1 MPARYFQF
9 QPEEYQSQFDAAP
22 IQMLQ
27 STLGQ
32 SQQRF
37 DTAQQNIANF
47 QENLANVPYL
57 DQEARSEYL
66 NRVEGSVTDIYD
78 KYGNDLS
85 AGLGDLTR
93 SLGKLRQDPYLN
105 LNRRQVEQ
113 SKLYEAARAKD
124 PNKFIGLQD
133 PRTQRLADVTDPTQ
147 LDARFGTRTNYTA
160 DVKENFAAVGQKVND
175 FIARKSQLDPQ
186 YFEKIKKKGLGALS
200 KAEMDQILSD
210 QDVKNFQARTSFDI
224 DPNLKGQ
231 DAKKFLLETINSVFG
246 SQKESQFIS
255 DKRFS
260 GKAAKPVPRSEYLT
274 TTAETTNAG
283 KIFDDGNFLSKA
295 PVGQFKDIANFSSDE
310 PTFDDNGNL
319 TEMDVPTKTSGF
331 AASKIEAH
339 NTSVQERKKILNSW
353 RGNLGLG
360 EDVTD
365 KDLNTALTNAEKS
378 LEKVGVT
385 YERFDKKTTDALT
398 PNVLEEFYSGARA
411 TYIHKDPNGRSG
423 DASEFIDDMNE
434 DERKQFDKT
443 FKILGRDQSDSYTAD
458 GLYATAR
465 IDGKTIEMTLQEPGA
480 NQNKLE
486 YQLKQTLYDPELR
499 KTGASQFIPDPNT
512 PNQFLKS
519 ILTIGKDGK
528 YELRY
533 LLRNPG
539 GEQVLTQKEFK
550 KYFD

>member
-9 QPEEYQSQFDAAP
+9 QPDEYQSQFDAVP

-32 SQQRF
+32 RQERF
-37 DTAQQNIANF
+37 DTAQQNVANF

-133 PRTQRLADVTDPTQ
+133 PRAQRLADVTDPTQ
-147 LDARFGTRTNYTA
+147 LDALYGTRSDYTA
-160 DVKENFAAVGQKVND
+160 DVKQNFAAVGQKVSD

-186 YFEKIKKKGLGALS
+186 YFEKIKRKGLGALS

-210 QDVKNFQARTSFDI
+210 QDVENFQARTSFDI

-231 DAKKFLLETINSVFG
+231 DAKEFLLETINSVFG
-246 SQKESQFIS
+246 TQRESQFIADRS
-255 DKRFS
+255 FN
-260 GKAAKPVPRSEYLT
+260 GKAAKPVPRKEYLT

-283 KIFDDGNFLSKA
+283 KIFKENAFMKQPTGR
-295 PVGQFKDIANFSSDE
+295 VGDLFATNSDE
-310 PTFDDNGNL
+310 PEFENGSLKYLDESVTNEPL
-319 TEMDVPTKTSGF
+319 TRSR
-331 AASKIEAH
+331 IESH
-339 NTSVQERKKILNSW
+339 NKNIQEHQQVLDSW
-353 RGNLGLG
+353 RGNLGLDEG
-360 EDVTD
+360 ITD
-365 KDLNTALTNAEKS
+365 ETINKALVGAEKS

-398 PNVLEEFYSGARA
+398 PNILEEVYSGARA

-423 DASEFIDDMNE
+423 DASEFLDDLND
-434 DERKQFDKT
+434 DERKEFDKT
-443 FKILGRDQSDSYTAD
+443 FKILGRDQSDSYTPD

-465 IDGKTIEMTLQEPGA
+465 IDGKTVEMTLQEPDA

-499 KTGASQFIPDPNT
+499 KTGASKFIQDPNT

-519 ILTIGKDGK
+519 ILTIGKNGK

-533 LLRNPG
+533 LLKNPG